1 METPSYRIL
10 IVDDEPAITDLL
22 ASFLRSEGYFCETA
36 TDGRAA
42 LKMASCSHFDV
53 AITDVLMPDMDGM
66 TLTQKL
72 SHQIPNLFIM
82 VMSGYYDEKSMES
95 AATAGAHEFIKKPF
109 SLAEFDRR
117 FQRMIRKYKE

>member
-1 METPSYRIL
+1 
-10 IVDDEPAITDLL
+10 
-22 ASFLRSEGYFCETA
+22 
-36 TDGRAA
+36 
-42 LKMASCSHFDV
+42 MASCSHFDV